1 MQICKR
7 RRRKKAL
14 KETSLIWR
22 NNSKLGFKVGY
33 RLILVKRFEDVL
45 FLEAAEDDEVMR
57 RLSIRRDT
65 MALIQRRGS
74 TFHQTEQRRR
84 SSVAH
89 SRATSFSASS
99 GRGSIMYDVNV
110 YDNNGYDG
118 NNDYD
123 DDDFTPRNRSR
134 ASVSFIQDD
143 DSRSQESTL

>member
-33 RLILVKRFEDVL
+33 RLILVKRFQDVL

>member
-33 RLILVKRFEDVL
+33 RLILVKRFQDVL
-45 FLEAAEDDEVMR
+45 FLEDAEDDEVMR

>member
-1 MQICKR
+1 MQTCKR

-33 RLILVKRFEDVL
+33 RLILVKRFQDVL

>member
-1 MQICKR
+1 MVPVKGFQ
-7 RRRKKAL
+7 
-14 KETSLIWR
+14 
-22 NNSKLGFKVGY
+22 KL
-33 RLILVKRFEDVL
+33 L
-45 FLEAAEDDEVMR
+45 FTEAAEDDEVMR

-110 YDNNGYDG
+110 YDNSGYDG

>member
-33 RLILVKRFEDVL
+33 RLILVKRFQDVL

-110 YDNNGYDG
+110 YDNSGYDG

>member
-33 RLILVKRFEDVL
+33 RLILVKRFQDVL

-110 YDNNGYDG
+110 YDNNGFDG

>member
-7 RRRKKAL
+7 KRRKKAL

-33 RLILVKRFEDVL
+33 RLILVKRFQEGL
-45 FLEAAEDDEVMR
+45 FPEAAEDDEVMR

>member
-33 RLILVKRFEDVL
+33 RLILVKRFQDVL

-134 ASVSFIQDD
+134 ASVSFIQDE

>member
-14 KETSLIWR
+14 KETSLIWK

-33 RLILVKRFEDVL
+33 RLILVKRFQDVL

>member
-33 RLILVKRFEDVL
+33 RLILVERFQDVL